1 MYIIDKTCFDLC
13 FIFHLITGRHY
24 FLRKFSTTQRFGEIT
39 MMLRSLTQVF
49 WNRSALYV
57 YYLQS
62 NTSMRPFNAT
72 NTKGPK

>member
-1 MYIIDKTCFDLC
+1 MAHKPLKITAAKTSFSIMYIIDKTCFDLC

-49 WNRSALYV
+49 
-57 YYLQS
+57 
-62 NTSMRPFNAT
+62 
-72 NTKGPK
+72 